1 LHRSRQSSKEADG
14 SRCKKLTAAD
24 EFWHELVLNGV
35 GGWSVAEAKERI
47 SHEEA
52 LRWSAYREKRGTL
65 NLGLRLEAG
74 FALIA
79 WTINRALG
87 GKAEMLEFMPH
98 FDPPEASIED
108 VMSLLAGKR

>member
-1 LHRSRQSSKEADG
+1 M
-14 SRCKKLTAAD
+14 
-24 EFWHELVLNGV
+24 VLNGV

-52 LRWSAYREKRGTL
+52 LKWSAYREKRGTL

-87 GKAEMLEFMPH
+87 GKAEMQDFMPH

>member
-1 LHRSRQSSKEADG
+1 M
-14 SRCKKLTAAD
+14 
-24 EFWHELVLNGV
+24 VLNGV

-52 LRWSAYREKRGTL
+52 LKWSAYREKRGTL

-79 WTINRALG
+79 TTINRALG
-87 GKAEMLEFMPH
+87 GKAEMQDFMPH
-98 FDPPEASIED
+98 FDQHQEASLED